1 MRAPRRQR
9 PRRVRQ
15 LKPPLPNADANLRG
29 VMALRCSP
37 AWIVAGRP
45 PRRQAL
51 DRLHA
56 RNWGDR

>member
-1 MRAPRRQR
+1 MPTQRPQHPRRAR
-9 PRRVRQ
+9 HFA
-15 LKPPLPNADANLRG
+15 PPLLDTDSSLRAVTG
-29 VMALRCSP
+29 LRCSS
-37 AWIVAGRP
+37 AWIVAVRS